1 MVHTKLDV
9 WKKAMEYTYDLYKLT
24 AKFPETEKYSL
35 TNQIRRCAVSIPSNI
50 AEGAG
55 RYSNKEFARY
65 LHIAMG
71 SIAELETQLLISAD
85 LKYIENKSRYLDPLN
100 EIRKMIYG
108 LLKHLNKETK

>member
-9 WKKAMEYTYDLYKLT
+9 WKKAMELTYELYKAT

-35 TNQIRRCAVSIPSNI
+35 SNQMRRCAVSIPSNI

-55 RYSNKEFARY
+55 RYSNKEFARF

-71 SIAELETQLLISAD
+71 SIAELETQILISLD
-85 LKYIENKSRYLDPLN
+85 LKYIKNKSQFLDPLD

-108 LLKHLNKETK
+108 LLKHLNQQS

>member
-9 WKKAMEYTYDLYKLT
+9 WKKAMNFTYEIYKIT
-24 AKFPETEKYSL
+24 SKFPEIEKYSL
-35 TNQIRRCAVSIPSNI
+35 SNQMRRCSVSIPSNI

-55 RYSNKEFARY
+55 RFSNKEFARF

-71 SIAELETQLLISAD
+71 SIAELETQILISAN
-85 LKYIENKSRYLDPLN
+85 LKYITDKSKYLDSLD

-108 LLKHLNKETK
+108 LLKHLNQQP